1 MLIKSKENKIFKWVK
16 SLTHTKTRKKEK
28 VFLLEGVTFVKEA
41 LQDYSHLIDF
51 VILGEGFSKSEK
63 GKEFVEIL
71 NKKKILFYI
80 FSSKLIKELTSTETP
95 QGIFAVVKQQEFS
108 EWKIFLEESP
118 NIVLIIEELQDPNN
132 VGAVIRVADAVG
144 VKAIFYTKGTA
155 DPYSLKAVR
164 ASAGSILHLP
174 VIYIEESLKELILE
188 LKSSGFQIIATVTNN
203 GKSLFQAEF
212 QEKVAII
219 VGNEARGVSE
229 KAKSLSDELI
239 TIPVYGKA
247 QSLNVAVATG
257 IILYEILH
265 YRYTKFKSLKA

>member
-1 MLIKSKENKIFKWVK
+1 MFIKSKENKIFKWVK
-16 SLTHTKTRKKEK
+16 SLTYTKIRKKEK
-28 VFLLEGVTFVKEA
+28 AFLLEGVTFVKEA
-41 LQDYSHLIDF
+41 LQDYPHLINF

-63 GKEFVEIL
+63 GKEFIKIL

-95 QGIFAVVKQQEFS
+95 QGIFAVIKQQEFL
-108 EWKIFLEESP
+108 EWRIFLEESP
-118 NIVLIIEELQDPNN
+118 NIILIIEELQDPSN

-144 VKAIFYTKGTA
+144 VKAVFYTKGTA

-174 VIYIEESLKELILE
+174 VIYIEFFKELLSE
-188 LKSSGFQIIATVTNN
+188 LKNHDFQIIATLTDK
-203 GKSLFQAEF
+203 GKNLFQAEF

-265 YRYTKFKSLKA
+265 HRYIKLNS